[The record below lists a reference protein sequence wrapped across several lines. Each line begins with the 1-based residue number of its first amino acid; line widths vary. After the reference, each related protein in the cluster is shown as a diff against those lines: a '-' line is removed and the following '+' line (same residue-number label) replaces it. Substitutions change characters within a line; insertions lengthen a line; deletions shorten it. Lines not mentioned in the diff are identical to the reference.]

1 MVIRLLYKNTLM
13 KIKKSFGRYIS
24 LFIIVV
30 VGVGFFSGLKQSSP
44 DIIFS
49 VDKYYK
55 ECSLMDFKIVSNL
68 GLTEEDVNS
77 IKSLKNISNVVP
89 SYSLDVL
96 SEGKAVKIQAIEKS
110 VNTVNLIKGRMPKNN
125 TECVADSKKY
135 KLGDKITLTNDTGN
149 KLKNKEFTV
158 VGTVNSP
165 LYMSSDYGNTTI
177 GDGKLY
183 SFIFVNKDNFNL
195 DAYTEIYA
203 TSANTKNVTS
213 YSKEY
218 DNLISSLNTELTK
231 LKPERESARYQ
242 EIYNRANNE
251 INLNQT
257 KLNDEKAKGEK
268 KLADLK
274 SYLDANTNKNQLDNG
289 YSEYNK
295 NLVQFNAEI
304 SSAQA
309 KIDNAKNEL
318 LKIEKPKW
326 YIYDRDNIPGY
337 STLKS
342 GTDTITSVAA
352 VFPIFFILIVILMTS
367 NTMARMIV
375 EERNELGT
383 LTSLGFKN
391 NHIISTYLLY
401 VLSATVLGAVTGF
414 FSGSRIIP
422 NIIFSTFSKF
432 ILPPMVI
439 NYDIISLLFIL
450 IVSTALMTG
459 VTLLFCRGE
468 LKQNPAALMRPIP
481 PKHGQRILL
490 ERVRFIW
497 CNLSFSWKVT
507 MRNIFRYKQKVFMT
521 IVGVAGCTALL
532 VAGFGL
538 RDSIDGVAEKQYG
551 EIFKYNATIVL
562 KNETQDIS
570 KDLENLFTKEKV
582 ENPLLIKQSAF
593 QIQSDDNTLDTYL
606 IVPEDEN
613 LFEKYYDL
621 TSNFTG
627 ENVRLNDSEAVIT
640 QKLAETLKVG
650 KGSTIKV
657 KDANNKSYSV
667 KVSDVAENYIKNY
680 IYMNKN
686 MYNKV
691 FGEDISYNMIVSNY
705 SEDEAILTKHLLDD
719 GSIVNVTFKED
730 IMNQVQN
737 SNKSLNNVIIM
748 LVVIASILVVI
759 VLYNLTSINISERNI
774 EIATLKVLGF
784 TDRETNQYIYHEAF
798 IVTIFAI
805 GLGMLLGIGFH
816 RFVIGAIEDDST
828 VYFKNIH
835 LLSFIWS
842 SLVILIVSVIM
853 QVITYFKIQTINMI
867 ESLKSVE

>member
-1 MVIRLLYKNTLM
+1 M
-13 KIKKSFGRYIS
+13 
-24 LFIIVV
+24 V

-257 KLNDEKAKGEK
+257 KLNDEKAKVEK

-468 LKQNPAALMRPIP
+468 LNQNPAALMRPIP